1 MRRNNR
7 GYMVKPCVADQVRLG
22 HLVKDTG
29 ASEGEAIA
37 SLIHSF
43 FARKGVKNLSRSTL
57 SGCRVSCAR
66 RV

>member
-43 FARKGVKNLSRSTL
+43 FARRGVKNLSRSTL
-57 SGCRVSCAR
+57 SGCRASCAR

>member
-37 SLIHSF
+37 SLIHAF
-43 FARKGVKNLSRSTL
+43 FARMGVKNPSKSLT
-57 SGCRVSCAR
+57 SGGCSSCAR

>member
-1 MRRNNR
+1 M
-7 GYMVKPCVADQVRLG
+7 ADQVRLG

-37 SLIHSF
+37 SLVHSF
-43 FARKGVKNLSRSTL
+43 FDRMGVKNPSKSLT
-57 SGCRVSCAR
+57 SGGCSSCAR